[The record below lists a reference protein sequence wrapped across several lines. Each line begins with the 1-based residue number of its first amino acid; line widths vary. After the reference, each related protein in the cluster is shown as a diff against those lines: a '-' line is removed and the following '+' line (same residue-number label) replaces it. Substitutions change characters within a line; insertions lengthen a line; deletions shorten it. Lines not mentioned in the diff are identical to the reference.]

1 MYWIRLQE
9 YSSEGVNENSTPMNS
24 SINIMQTL
32 RYLLQYVPVASMCK
46 QSRNAPSLL
55 IWTFQTKAVRLLGV
69 VALIIRVIS
78 VNGSYPPKMIKLIDI
93 SNSHICTRFS
103 T

>member
-46 QSRNAPSLL
+46 QSRNAPSLF
-55 IWTFQTKAVRLLGV
+55 I
-69 VALIIRVIS
+69 
-78 VNGSYPPKMIKLIDI
+78 
-93 SNSHICTRFS
+93 
-103 T
+103 